1 MRNLFIVSLIF
12 VSLIVL
18 TCYACEAPANQ
29 KNDSGY
35 FDLSQTIKEQI
46 ELLGGGKWKSEKV
59 IIVNNAA
66 DQIPQS
72 LDSAGL
78 KGELVIFQAFD
89 PGKPQFKNAFEITES
104 EGVITYKKKE
114 SESQSL
120 QWVKVEDQGN
130 VLRITAEIIE
140 ETSIYTNEKKMD
152 IQLEL
157 GVLKSYALYGYQ
169 KMLFRDTTFFEMKAT
184 VQ

>member
-1 MRNLFIVSLIF
+1 MRKLFI

-18 TCYACEAPANQ
+18 TCYACKAPVNQ

-35 FDLSQTIKEQI
+35 FDLSQMVKGQI
-46 ELLGGGKWKSEKV
+46 ELLGEGTWKSEKV
-59 IIVNNAA
+59 IIVNKAA

-72 LDSAGL
+72 LDSAAL
-78 KGELVIFQAFD
+78 KKELVIFQVFD
-89 PGKPQFKNAFEITES
+89 PGKPRFKNAFEITES

-114 SESQSL
+114 SENQSL

-130 VLRITAEIIE
+130 ELRITAEIIE
-140 ETSIYTNEKKMD
+140 ETSIYTNQKKMD
-152 IQLEL
+152 IQLES